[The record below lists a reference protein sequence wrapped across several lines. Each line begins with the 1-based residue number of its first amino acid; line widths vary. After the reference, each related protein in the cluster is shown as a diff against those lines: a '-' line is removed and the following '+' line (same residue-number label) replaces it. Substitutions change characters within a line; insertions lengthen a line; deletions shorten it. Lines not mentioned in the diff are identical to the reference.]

1 MAIRISSLV
10 IISTALSLSAAIAQ
24 AQGTVTQRSVCQNVG
39 PIVLEPLGESRALQV
54 ASISCRIE
62 GGPMNGAVMTG
73 DQVYEF
79 QGLNGKM
86 IVGAGVLR
94 MPGNMLV
101 YQNTEASTALTM
113 VDGKVTGATGSG
125 KGVYKAGY
133 GATSS
138 QYTGKT
144 YTYSLK
150 TTGLGAF
157 VLEIIN
163 D

>member
-1 MAIRISSLV
+1 MAMRIYAIV
-10 IISTALSLSAAIAQ
+10 FFGAALSLPHAIAQ
-24 AQGTVTQRSVCQNVG
+24 AQGTATQRSVCQNVG
-39 PIVLEPLGESRALQV
+39 PIVLEPLGENRALQV

-73 DQVYEF
+73 EQVYEF
-79 QGLNGKM
+79 QGPNGKM

-94 MPGNMLV
+94 MPGNTLV
-101 YQNTEASTALTM
+101 YQNTEAGTALTI
-113 VDGKVTGATGSG
+113 VDGKVAGATGSG

-133 GATSS
+133 GAISS
-138 QYTGKT
+138 QLTGKT
-144 YTYSLK
+144 YTYSVK

-157 VLEIIN
+157 VIEVIN